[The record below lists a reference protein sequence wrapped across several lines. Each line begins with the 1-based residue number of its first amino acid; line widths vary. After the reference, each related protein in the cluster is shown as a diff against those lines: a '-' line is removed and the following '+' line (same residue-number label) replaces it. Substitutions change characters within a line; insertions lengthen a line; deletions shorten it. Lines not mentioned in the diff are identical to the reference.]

1 MTRRT
6 TRQLTDREAAILA
19 AVGDHRVL
27 TGAQVQRWFFP
38 VSPGGSAAGAL
49 RRTQRC
55 CHRLVEE
62 RVLDTLDRR
71 VGGVRSG
78 SSGFCYVLGTEG
90 QRLVQPERRARRTG
104 TLGAAYV
111 DHALATAEL
120 HVRLIE
126 AHRAAQ
132 IDEFELETEPECWRS
147 FLGAAAQPVAVKPDL
162 FVSIRSSDL
171 ERRWFVEVDRGTAS
185 LVRVANKCRLY
196 LAYLR
201 SGEEQ
206 RRHSVFPKVLW
217 TVPTARRLQQ
227 LTDVVSGLPPPADRL
242 FAVSLHD
249 NAIDHLKGG
258 VT

>member
-1 MTRRT
+1 MTRRK
-6 TRQLTDREAAILA
+6 TRQLTDRETAIVA
-19 AVGDHRVL
+19 AVGEHRVL

-38 VSPGGSAAGAL
+38 IPPGGSMAGAL
-49 RRTQRC
+49 RRSQRC

-71 VGGVRSG
+71 VGGVRAG
-78 SSGFCYVLGTEG
+78 STGFCYVLGTDG
-90 QRLVQPERRARRTG
+90 QRLIHPLRRARRTG

-126 AHRAAQ
+126 AHRDEQ
-132 IDEFELETEPECWRS
+132 IDGFEVEAEPECWRS
-147 FLGAAAQPVAVKPDL
+147 FLGVAAQSVAVKPDL
-162 FVSIRSSDL
+162 FVSTHSGDL
-171 ERRWFVEVDRGTAS
+171 ERRWFVEVDRSTAS
-185 LVRVANKCRLY
+185 LVRVANKCRQY

-206 RRHSVFPKVLW
+206 RIHSVFPKVLW
-217 TVPTARRLQQ
+217 TVPTPRRLEQ
-227 LTDVVSGLPPPADRL
+227 LTDVVSGLPPPANRL

-249 NAIDHLKGG
+249 NALDHLKGG
-258 VT
+258 AT

>member
-1 MTRRT
+1 MTRRPM
-6 TRQLTDREAAILA
+6 RHLTDREAGIVG

-27 TGAQVQRWFFP
+27 TGAQLQRWFFP
-38 VSPGGSAAGAL
+38 AMPDGSAAGAL

-55 CHRLVEE
+55 CHRLVDE

-71 VGGVRSG
+71 VGGVRAG

-90 QRLVQPERRARRTG
+90 QRLIQPERRARRAG

-111 DHALATAEL
+111 DHAIASAEL
-120 HVRLIE
+120 NVRLIE
-126 AHRAAQ
+126 AHREAQ
-132 IDEFELETEPECWRS
+132 IDGFEVETEPECWRS
-147 FLGAAAQPVAVKPDL
+147 FLGTAAQPVALKPDL
-162 FVSIRSSDL
+162 FLSTRSGGL
-171 ERRWFVEVDRGTAS
+171 ERRWFVEVDRSTAS

-206 RRHSVFPKVLW
+206 RLHSVFPKVLW

-242 FAVSLHD
+242 FTVSLHD